1 MSFLFQIQKNEI
13 IITGY
18 EGPVSYLQ
26 IPETLEDRP
35 VTQIAAS
42 AFSGRTDLIYAKLPA
57 TITKLGRFAFYGCSA
72 LEKISLSDGIIDY
85 GDGVF
90 RQCRNMHEA
99 ELDIREQRY
108 YVLKELLADTDRV
121 ITADITFP
129 GGRARLT
136 FPEYLFEYIEDTR
149 ARAIHLHIEGTG
161 YNYRECVS
169 RKSIDFRSYD
179 RSFEKLRSASPSL
192 ACRIAMDRLCFP
204 YNLENP
210 HLTAIRNICA
220 LLGKMQLRWR
230 FWNAEQTGCKCS
242 RLSSCFQLMLFMI
255 VFSLHHRKTCRSVL
269 PFLLLRCRVRTKRAG

>member
-1 MSFLFQIQKNEI
+1 M
-13 IITGY
+13 
-18 EGPVSYLQ
+18 SYLQ

-129 GGRARLT
+129 DGRARLT

-204 YNLENP
+204 YNLEKSASDSYQE
-210 HLTAIRNICA
+210 HLRTFGKDAAALAVLERRTDWLQMLTAKQLLSADA
-220 LLGKMQLRWR
+220 LHDSIQFASQKDLPECVAILASALPRKNKKGRM
-230 FWNAEQTGCKCS
+230 
-242 RLSSCFQLMLFMI
+242 ML
-255 VFSLHHRKTCRSVL
+255 
-269 PFLLLRCRVRTKRAG
+269 